1 MTLSVTVEQ
10 GNVNPVSE
18 FNVHYDSGTGQ
29 LTITLPASIEDLEEF
44 IPDDVY
50 GYRYYIK
57 YTVD

>member
-1 MTLSVTVEQ
+1 MNVEQ
-10 GNVNPVSE
+10 GNVNTVSQ
-18 FNVHYDSGTGQ
+18 FNVQYDSGTGE

-57 YTVD
+57 YTVE